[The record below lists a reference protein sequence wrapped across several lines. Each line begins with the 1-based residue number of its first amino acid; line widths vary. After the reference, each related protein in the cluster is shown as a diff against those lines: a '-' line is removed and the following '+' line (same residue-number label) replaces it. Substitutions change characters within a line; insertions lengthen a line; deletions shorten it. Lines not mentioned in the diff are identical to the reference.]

1 MSFPRASGRPDP
13 LELDIV
19 ATLAD
24 AGSDQARLR
33 RMLELLWQRL
43 GEQVLQ
49 LEGVTAPSGKQSLD
63 SPPTLNLLTRFKHQI
78 RILQRVIRISDRN
91 QGDLKRLNQA
101 LEQAS
106 THDQLTGLTNRRF
119 MTDRIGRAHV

>member
-49 LEGVTAPSGKQSLD
+49 LEG
-63 SPPTLNLLTRFKHQI
+63 
-78 RILQRVIRISDRN
+78 DR
-91 QGDLKRLNQA
+91 KSTRLNSSHSSVSRMPSSA
-101 LEQAS
+101 
-106 THDQLTGLTNRRF
+106 
-119 MTDRIGRAHV
+119 